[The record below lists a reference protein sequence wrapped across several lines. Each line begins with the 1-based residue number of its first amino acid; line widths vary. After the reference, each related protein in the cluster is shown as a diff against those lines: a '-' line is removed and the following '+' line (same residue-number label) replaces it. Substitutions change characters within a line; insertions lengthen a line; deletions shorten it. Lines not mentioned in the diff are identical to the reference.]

1 MPITPTQTV
10 DPATMTKNWSSGMN
24 ATNAQKLIA
33 KYNAPKRAFNADPQG
48 AQAAWTSGIQRA
60 MTANKYASGMQNANL
75 NQASANMTNYGGN
88 NWVQSG
94 TSKSYKYAAKSQNLA
109 AAINSVLQT
118 VNAMPKGRGA
128 NNIARMTAWAN
139 GMAQFYGKI

>member
-1 MPITPTQTV
+1 MPITPTTTV
-10 DPATMTKNWSSGMN
+10 DPTTMTKNWSAGMN
-24 ATNAQKLIA
+24 ATNAQKLIN
-33 KYNAPKRAFNADPQG
+33 KYNNPKRAFNADPTG
-48 AQAAWTSGIQRA
+48 SQAAWQSGIQRA
-60 MTANKYASGMQNANL
+60 QAANKYATGMQNANL

-88 NWVQSG
+88 NWVQAG
-94 TSKSYKYAAKSQNLA
+94 TSKQYKYAAKATNLA
-109 AAINSVLQT
+109 NAINSVLST